1 MGVSSKPFHVSFSL
15 KSSSY
20 EWSKVLVAQ
29 AKKQNV
35 TKKSIKGRKRGRI
48 LMKRKTL
55 TIEGSRKQA
64 SGIQRRVRTLKK
76 LIPKNQSIGLEGL
89 YRETAQYILSLQ
101 MKVKAMQFMVN
112 TLTGFDEL

>member
-1 MGVSSKPFHVSFSL
+1 MGISSQPFLVSLSL

-29 AKKQNV
+29 AKKQKV
-35 TKKSIKGRKRGRI
+35 TKKSFKGRMRRRI

-64 SGIQRRVRTLKK
+64 SGIQRRVRALKK
-76 LIPKNQSIGLEGL
+76 LIPNNKSIGLEGL
-89 YRETAQYILSLQ
+89 YIETAQYILSLQ

-112 TLTGFDEL
+112 TLTGFDE